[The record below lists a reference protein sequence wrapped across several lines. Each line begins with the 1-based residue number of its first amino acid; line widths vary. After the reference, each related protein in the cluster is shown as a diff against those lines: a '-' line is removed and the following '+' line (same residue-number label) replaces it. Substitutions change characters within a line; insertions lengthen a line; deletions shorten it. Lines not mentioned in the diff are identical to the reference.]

1 MAGLTRKSF
10 LGLAGAT
17 ALAAASP
24 PVYAQARNARRI
36 GPARRTLIKGADLLT
51 MDPKVG
57 ELSGADV
64 LIDNGKIAAIGQNL
78 AAGGAEVIDARRM
91 ILMPGLID
99 GHRHV
104 WESLLAGKLVKS
116 SQAYKNYDR
125 ENNLKY
131 GFSFRPQDMY
141 LAQYTG
147 GLLAVDSGVTT
158 VLDQM
163 HASNGDEM
171 EDAAVR
177 GLRDSGISG
186 YFCYQMRPK
195 PLYGPGS
202 TIPHAQAV
210 ADRAGPPDER
220 HYRNAAVLR
229 DKYFRDGDLLQ
240 FGVGLTGSIG
250 YQTPVQVAEEFRRVR
265 AMGAKIITH
274 HMNQLADPRPGSVNS
289 ISDLDKAGLLGPDY
303 HISHGVDVTDAE
315 LQILKDQGV
324 NICSTTLGEMA
335 YPKPSIHGRA
345 RALGCDVGIG
355 LDVGI
360 ALTHDYFEV
369 CRSAYWNLFK
379 SPAGMKIASTYES
392 TDVLDFATR
401 LGAQALNLGDV
412 TGTITVGKRA
422 DLLLIRTDSFR
433 FAESGTLADRVL
445 NYAYQADIDRMWIS
459 GVLRKEKGQLV
470 GVDWAPLLRQ
480 RTDALEHIFETAK
493 TINFT

>member
-10 LGLAGAT
+10 LGLAT
-17 ALAAASP
+17 AAALGGP
-24 PVYAQARNARRI
+24 AVVHAQPRKTTKV
-36 GPARRTLIKGADLLT
+36 GPARKTLIKGADLLS
-51 MDPKVG
+51 MDAKIG
-57 ELSGADV
+57 EASGMDV
-64 LIDNGKIAAIGQNL
+64 LIDGGKIVAIGKGL
-78 AAGGAEVIDARRM
+78 SAGGAEVIDAQGM

-104 WESLLAGKLVKS
+104 WESLMAGKLVKS
-116 SQAYKNYDR
+116 SQSYKNYDL

-177 GLRDSGISG
+177 GLKDSGISG

-202 TIPHAQAV
+202 TITHAQAV
-210 ADRAGPPDER
+210 SDRAGPPDER

-250 YQTPVQVAEEFRRVR
+250 YQTPAQVSEEFRRVR
-265 AMGAKIITH
+265 AMNAKIITH
-274 HMNQLADPRPGSVNS
+274 HMNQLANPRPGSVNT
-289 ISDLDKAGLLGPDY
+289 ITDLDKAGLLGPDY

-315 LQILKDQGV
+315 LQIIKDRGV

-345 RALGCDVGIG
+345 RAIGCDVGIG

-379 SPAGMKIASTYES
+379 SPGGAKIASTYES
-392 TDVLDFATR
+392 SDVLDFATR

-412 TGTITVGKRA
+412 TGTVTVGKRA
-422 DLLLIRTDSFR
+422 DLILLRTDSFR
-433 FAESGTLADRVL
+433 FAAAGNLADRVL
-445 NYAYQADIDRMWIS
+445 NYAYQADIDSVWIS
-459 GVLRKEKGQLV
+459 GVRRKARGELI
-470 GVDWAPLLRQ
+470 GVDWAPLMRQ
-480 RTDALEHIFETAK
+480 RTEALEHIFATAK
-493 TINFT
+493 TINIT